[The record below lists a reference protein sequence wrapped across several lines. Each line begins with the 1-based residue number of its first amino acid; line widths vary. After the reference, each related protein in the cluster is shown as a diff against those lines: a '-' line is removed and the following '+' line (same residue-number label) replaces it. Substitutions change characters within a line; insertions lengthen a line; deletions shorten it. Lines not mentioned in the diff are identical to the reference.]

1 MLVSSGNGSVIRP
14 QMPETAAHAG
24 AAGETKM
31 IRDVIRD
38 GVRVN
43 ARLGLATRAML
54 IAVALVALAS
64 ALLFVHLHAGEM
76 AGAIGASGGVDGAR
90 LLALSLPVLLFGA
103 LAALAAAAAWTMHRR
118 GQDELCQTLDVL
130 TRLKREE
137 GVGVSARGLM
147 FAFEEQLHAAHS
159 AFTLL
164 LWLGRTLFIVCLG
177 LFGAAVVNAI
187 ALRESELLTLALGAT
202 SLGGALLAVVCG
214 VPDRIRASLADVVL
228 LQSIVAGGYRRI
240 SLLESAALAALNHEE
255 GDDARR
261 AVLDIQERVGEVVA
275 LSVELIPR
283 AAARPAASD

>member
-1 MLVSSGNGSVIRP
+1 MLVSSENGSAIRP
-14 QMPETAAHAG
+14 RVPETAAHAG
-24 AAGETKM
+24 VAGETRK

-43 ARLGLATRAML
+43 ARLGLVTRAML

-64 ALLFVHLHAGEM
+64 AVLFVHLHAQEI
-76 AGAIGASGGVDGAR
+76 AGTIGASGGVDAAR
-90 LLALSLPVLLFGA
+90 MLAVSLPVLLFGA
-103 LAALAAAAAWTMHRR
+103 LAALAAVAAWTMHRR
-118 GQDELCQTLDVL
+118 GQDELCRTLDVL

-147 FAFEEQLHAAHS
+147 FAFEEQLHNARS

-187 ALRESELLTLALGAT
+187 ALQESELLTLALGAT

-214 VPDRIRASLADVVL
+214 VPDRIRASLADVIR
-228 LQSIVAGGYRRI
+228 LQSIVTGGYRRI
-240 SLLESAALAALNHEE
+240 SLLESAAIAALNDTDADE
-255 GDDARR
+255 ARR
-261 AVLDIQERVGEVVA
+261 AVLDVQERIGAVVVQ
-275 LSVELIPR
+275 SVELMPR
-283 AAARPAASD
+283 AAARPAERD